1 MNKIFV
7 FFYFLLFLVLA
18 PLVQGQGIPV
28 FAEDGSGRI
37 VRFVEPN
44 PAITA
49 GVINQRPVQ
58 VAPVPV
64 QVAPV
69 TPRYGAG
76 GIHGG
81 RSVGGGVYLGP
92 TRPGCWKK
100 SKLCDIGHRV
110 NKANFYSSHGGRGAF
125 AHNYKHK
132 KHKKNRKHRH

>member
-1 MNKIFV
+1 MNKIFLV
-7 FFYFLLFLVLA
+7 FIFFIFV
-18 PLVQGQGIPV
+18 PVVQGQGIPV

-37 VRFVEPN
+37 IRFVEPN

-58 VAPVPV
+58 VV
-64 QVAPV
+64 PV
-69 TPRYGAG
+69 TPRSATG

-100 SKLCDIGHRV
+100 NKLCDIGHRV

-132 KHKKNRKHRH
+132 KYKKNRKHRH